1 MISSEFCS
9 ILSVFVNFV
18 GFCGFTWNSRLRE
31 LVKYQK
37 PCTLEQKHQC
47 KNQNIITLT
56 SCACLMQLLDS
67 NDFRKKC
74 LQTTKEF
81 LYLIRD
87 FIKGRALGKLTG
99 CENNFAHLVWP
110 SIKWKVFFFLT
121 KKFSF
126 NSFANL
132 WKPVTLLVKTFMKP
146 LSLFMESC
154 FLS

>member
-1 MISSEFCS
+1 MISSDFCS

-87 FIKGRALGKLTG
+87 FIKDRALGKLTG
-99 CENNFAHLVWP
+99 CENNFDHQVE
-110 SIKWKVFFFLT
+110 SFFFT
-121 KKFSF
+121 KKFS
-126 NSFANL
+126 SKRFAHRR
-132 WKPVTLLVKTFMKP
+132 KTVAFLLKKLMKP
-146 LSLFMESC
+146 LPYISRDLTKQGRTW
-154 FLS
+154 